1 LLALPVMKQWDLDIC
16 AGKGII
22 QIHNFGV
29 TIPFEDGL
37 PYVNIFD
44 AKESGIKG
52 SIPAVFKRTYEE
64 QKYGKAVF
72 KQLPS
77 VIGYFWITE
86 KQPSAEVQERRRK
99 ILEKIPTT
107 GPFQKV
113 LVASKELEQEKDD
126 FDFDQNESRE

>member
-1 LLALPVMKQWDLDIC
+1 MPSGNVPVRAQAVPSSSAPAPARAAAPSGKNRDEKLLL
-16 AGKGII
+16 II
-22 QIHNFGV
+22 
-29 TIPFEDGL
+29 D
-37 PYVNIFD
+37 
-44 AKESGIKG
+44 GIKG

-64 QKYGKAVF
+64 QNSGKAVF

-77 VIGYFWITE
+77 VIGDFWTTE

-99 ILEKIPTT
+99 ILETIPTT

-113 LVASKELEQEKDD
+113 LVASKELEPEKDD